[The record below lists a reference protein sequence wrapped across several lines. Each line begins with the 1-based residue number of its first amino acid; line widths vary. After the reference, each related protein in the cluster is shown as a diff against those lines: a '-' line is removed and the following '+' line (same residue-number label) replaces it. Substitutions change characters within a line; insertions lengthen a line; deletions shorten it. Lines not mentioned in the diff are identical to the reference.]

1 MPSVLRQLT
10 GRDGDDSSGLA
21 FATVKQ
27 HIGDM
32 ATKAKSVT
40 KSTKFIGR
48 SAATGKL
55 VWMPVAKKKG
65 TVSDREIATAVKNA
79 IAKKDGVSVNKK
91 TATAFKKIPAK
102 KK

>member
-1 MPSVLRQLT
+1 VT
-10 GRDGDDSSGLA
+10 GRNGDNTTAALA
-21 FATVKQ
+21 FAAAKQ
-27 HIGDM
+27 HIDNM

-55 VWMPVAKKKG
+55 VWMPVAKKKS
-65 TVSDREIATAVKNA
+65 TVSDRQIATAVKRA
-79 IAKKDGVSVNKK
+79 IAKKDGAASEKEH
-91 TATAFKKIPAK
+91 ATAVKKATAK